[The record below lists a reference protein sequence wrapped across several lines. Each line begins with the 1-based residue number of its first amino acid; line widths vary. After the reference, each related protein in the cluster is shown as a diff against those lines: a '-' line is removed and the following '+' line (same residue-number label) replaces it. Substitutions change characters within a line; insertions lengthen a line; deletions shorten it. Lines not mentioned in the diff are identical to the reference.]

1 MKTFSLSI
9 LIPFF
14 CAFGINTLSAADW
27 KVYVAKYKQNKTCAI
42 SYTFDDG
49 LAEHSTVAAP
59 ELEKRGFRGTFWVC
73 GYYTEQGASSKLPRM
88 TWGELKK
95 MAKNGHEISNHGW
108 SHKNAKR
115 LTLEQVKSEIEKN
128 DSAIFANIGV
138 MPVTYCYPYNYKT
151 DEIVALASK
160 NRVGTRTKQI
170 SIGGKSTPQR
180 FDKWLADLMKKEDWG
195 VGMTHGINHG
205 YDAFKDPA
213 LFWAHLDKVK
223 SLEDKIWVGTFREV
237 SAYIK
242 EREDIQLNVSTH
254 KKGLTITPEMT
265 LDKKLFTEPL
275 TLVLAREELEKEV
288 KKVSVKQGG
297 KTLSPRIAGDKI
309 LFDFNP
315 YAGKIKVNFSYK

>member
-1 MKTFSLSI
+1 MIKIIIFLLLYVPLESI
-9 LIPFF
+9 
-14 CAFGINTLSAADW
+14 AADDEEV
-27 KVYVAKYKQNKTCAI
+27 KVSIAQYRGGRDAAI

-73 GYYTEQGASSKLPRM
+73 GFYTEQGASSKLPRM
-88 TWGELKK
+88 TWDELKQ
-95 MAKNGHEISNHGW
+95 MAKNGHEISNHSW
-108 SHKNAKR
+108 SHQNAKR

-170 SIGGKSTPQR
+170 SIGGKSSPQR
-180 FDKWLADLMKKEDWG
+180 FAKWLDDLMTKEEWG
-195 VGMTHGINHG
+195 VGMTHGINYG
-205 YDAFKDPA
+205 YDAFKEPS
-213 LFWAHLDKVK
+213 LFWEHLDKVK

-237 SAYIK
+237 AAYIR
-242 EREDIQLNVSTH
+242 ERDDIRLNVSTH
-254 KKGLTITPEMT
+254 KRGLTITPEMT
-265 LDKKLFTEPL
+265 LDKKIYTEPL
-275 TLVLAREELEKEV
+275 TMVLVGEAVE
-288 KKVSVKQGG
+288 KVSVKQG
-297 KTLSPRIAGDKI
+297 KKQLSAHISGDKV

-315 YAGKIKVNFSYK
+315 YAGKIKVSFNNK